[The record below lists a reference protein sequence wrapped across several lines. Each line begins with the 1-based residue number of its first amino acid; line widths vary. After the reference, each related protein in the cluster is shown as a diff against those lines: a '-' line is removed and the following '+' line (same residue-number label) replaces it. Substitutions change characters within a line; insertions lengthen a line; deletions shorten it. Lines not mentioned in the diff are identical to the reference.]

1 VKISSFGKH
10 PGDPVSPPVKK
21 TSSKDFSSF
30 MDMANR
36 DKQEQHLKEM
46 LDKIMKLGEK
56 IKAAPIL
63 KDIKEYKRQISDYL
77 TFVLKNYYKV
87 SRDYL
92 YSSSNILLR
101 VDVLNKKIDELVHQ
115 FLENQKDN
123 LRLIKSVDEIS
134 GLLLDLYN

>member
-1 VKISSFGKH
+1 MKISSFGKH